1 MALMIFGIMLNR
13 NGWSIDYFGIDTPV
27 EELERAVDAT
37 HPDLVVLAAT
47 LPDTLGAL
55 RPKLA
60 ALARRAPLAL
70 AGAGAT
76 PQIASAIGARLMA
89 DDAVTEAE
97 QARWS
102 R

>member
-1 MALMIFGIMLNR
+1 MALMIFGIVLNR
-13 NGWSIDYFGIDTPV
+13 NGWSIDYFGINTPV
-27 EELERAVDAT
+27 EELERAVDT
-37 HPDLVVLAAT
+37 TRPDLVVLAAT
-47 LPDTLGAL
+47 LPEILEPL

-76 PQIASAIGARLMA
+76 PEIASAVGARLMA
-89 DDAVTEAE
+89 GDLVTEAE
-97 QARWS
+97 QIAWS